1 MRNRFKTFLSV
12 LMVCLMVLGTPL
24 SAMAA
29 DFSDGYAIAES
40 TQPEFETTQEEVT
53 DNEDESSETL
63 FNDAEE
69 TDFTDNEAV
78 PEFSDEMAAPAADI
92 CCKQGYESLCQR
104 LKNNL
109 HSCKRGICQKTAG
122 GSNQKMV
129 RTISKCYESME

>member
-1 MRNRFKTFLSV
+1 
-12 LMVCLMVLGTPL
+12 MVLGTPL

-92 CCKQGYESLCQR
+92 SGEYLQFISEKTG
-104 LKNNL
+104 
-109 HSCKRGICQKTAG
+109 RGNYKWYW
-122 GSNQKMV
+122 K
-129 RTISKCYESME
+129 